1 MKQVHVLLF
10 VILFVTTVS
19 AQDTMRR
26 DRYSGGM
33 MIHTGYISGN
43 MPSIGY
49 RAKGAPFGLGGVL
62 RFHFFNHLRIGG
74 EGYVSRL
81 AMQHN
86 GSYIRIGWGG
96 LLVDGYYT
104 LGRWTPYGGVTVG
117 GGSSSMLLM
126 KKGNSSDWV
135 AEEEAILHNGS
146 LFIINPFV
154 GCEFSLTRA
163 IRLTLKAD
171 YMLPLNTKVVPTGVR
186 VYLGVIFGH

>member
-1 MKQVHVLLF
+1 M
-10 VILFVTTVS
+10 
-19 AQDTMRR
+19 
-26 DRYSGGM
+26 
-33 MIHTGYISGN
+33 
-43 MPSIGY
+43 
-49 RAKGAPFGLGGVL
+49 
-62 RFHFFNHLRIGG
+62 
-74 EGYVSRL
+74 SRL